1 MFVAA
6 QSTRIALRSMLLGSV
21 GMAMASA
28 AAAQTAGPGAPPS
41 TAPGTSS
48 GATTVSN
55 TPTGDIQTT
64 TGGGVE
70 DIVVTAQRR
79 NERIQDVPIAITAVT
94 AATAARQGITGTD
107 GLGVAVPTLQF
118 SRQTANGGAPFLRG
132 VGSPSATAGQE
143 APVAVYIDD
152 VYIGAPAA
160 TLFQFN
166 NIESTEVLKGPQ
178 GTLFGR
184 NATGGVVNVH
194 TRKPSQDTSLD
205 GTVGYG
211 SYNTFYGSA
220 YVNAP
225 ITSTMAFNV
234 AVAGKNQADGY
245 GRSVARGDDIYKSS
259 SWGIRGQLSWNP
271 DPDTSILVSADH
283 FWNRGDIG
291 QDVVLA
297 PGTVATGGGTY
308 AGRYSSLSD
317 PMDFGRTNAW
327 GVSGR
332 LEHKFGDYTFRSI
345 TAYRKS
351 ELEFLLDSDG
361 SLPGR
366 PALISTHVYD
376 AYVNSFSQEVQLL
389 SPQAS
394 AFKWIVGAFYYHTLA
409 GYDPV
414 TTTGAAFAAQ
424 GGSSST
430 TSTQK
435 LDSYSGFGEASY
447 EFLPATKITAG
458 LRYTSD
464 HYNDNV
470 LLSNGLSAVL
480 APSPFQQRDTF
491 SKLTYRAILD
501 TKITPHILLYASY
514 SRGFKSGGYNLS
526 TPTQTVGT
534 ATVPADVV
542 KPEVLDAYEV
552 GAKSDLFDRKLR
564 FNIAA
569 YHYDYKN
576 LQIGR
581 VSNGK
586 VQTVNAAAARM
597 NGIDIDYSIVP
608 SRRFNFGGGV
618 SILDAKFTSFPD
630 GPLYVPSPATCT
642 PTPRTTAALTGGN
655 TVCSVSL
662 AGNRTTR
669 APKLTFTASATY
681 TLPTSAGDFSLSG
694 TLYHNSGF
702 FWEPDNRLKQPRY
715 NLVNAA
721 LSWIAPDKKY
731 EIKAY
736 GKNLLNE
743 YYLAYASESTTRDSW
758 SPEMPRNY
766 GVELTVHF

>member
-1 MFVAA
+1 MYVAA
-6 QSTRIALRSMLLGSV
+6 QSNRDVLRRMLLGS
-21 GMAMASA
+21 ASLLMASA
-28 AAAQTAGPGAPPS
+28 ASAQTAGPGAPPS
-41 TAPGTSS
+41 TATGASS
-48 GATTVSN
+48 GATTVAN
-55 TPTGDIQTT
+55 PPTDDIQTT
-64 TGGGVE
+64 GDSGVE

-94 AATAARQGITGTD
+94 AAAAARQGITGTE

-152 VYIGAPAA
+152 VYIGAPSA

-194 TRKPSQDTSLD
+194 TRKPSQEASLD
-205 GTVGYG
+205 ATAGYG
-211 SYNTFYGSA
+211 RYDTYYGSA

-225 ITSTMAFNV
+225 LTPTLAANL
-234 AVAGKNQADGY
+234 AVAGKNQTKGY
-245 GRSVARGDDIYKSS
+245 GRSVARGDDIYKSKD
-259 SWGIRGQLSWNP
+259 WGARGQIGWEP
-271 DPDTSILVSADH
+271 DADTSVLIAGDYVWS
-283 FWNRGDIG
+283 RGDIG
-291 QDVVLA
+291 QNVVLA
-297 PGTVATGGGTY
+297 PGTVATGGGTF
-308 AGRYSSLSD
+308 AGRYRSLSD
-317 PMDFGRTNAW
+317 PSDFARAHTW
-327 GVSGR
+327 GISGKVER
-332 LEHKFGDYTFRSI
+332 KFGDYTVRSI
-345 TAYRKS
+345 SAYRES
-351 ELEFLLDSDG
+351 SLEFLLDADG

-366 PALISTHVYD
+366 PALISSRVYD
-376 AYVNSFSQEVQLL
+376 AFVNSFSQEVQLL
-389 SPQAS
+389 SPQS
-394 AFKWIVGAFYYHTLA
+394 NPFKWIVGAFYYHTLS

-414 TTTGAAFAAQ
+414 TTSGAAFANQ
-424 GGSSST
+424 GGSSSANSSQT
-430 TSTQK
+430 
-435 LDSYSGFGEASY
+435 LNSYSGFGEASY
-447 EFLPATKITAG
+447 EFLPSTKFTAG

-464 HYNDNV
+464 QYKDNV
-470 LLSNGLSAVL
+470 ILSNGLSPIL
-480 APSPFQQRDTF
+480 PPSPFQQRDNF

-501 TKITPHILLYASY
+501 TKVTPDILLYASY

-526 TPTQTVGT
+526 TPTQVIGT
-534 ATVPADVV
+534 TTVPADVV

-552 GAKSDLFDRKLR
+552 GFKSDLFDRKVR

-569 YHYDYKN
+569 YHYNYKN

-581 VSNGK
+581 VSNGR

-597 NGIDIDYSIVP
+597 NGIDIDYSYVP
-608 SRRFNFGGGV
+608 SRRFNLSGGV
-618 SILDAKFTSFPD
+618 SLLDAKFTSFPD

-642 PTPRTTAALTGGN
+642 PTPRTTGPLTGGN
-655 TVCSVSL
+655 SVCSVDL

-669 APKLTFTASATY
+669 APKLTFTASMTY
-681 TLPTSAGDFSLSG
+681 TLPTDAGDFSVNG

-702 FWEPDNRLKQPRY
+702 FWEPDNRLRQPRY
-715 NLVNAA
+715 NLINAA
-721 LSWIAPDKKY
+721 LSWIAPNRKY
-731 EIKAY
+731 EVKAY

-743 YYLAYASESTTRDSW
+743 YYFAYASESTTRDSW

-766 GVELTVHF
+766 GVEVTVHF